1 MASKLTLPTNRL
13 ILGDNLHILKT
24 LEEESVDLIYLD
36 PPFFSNRNYEVIW
49 GDANEMR
56 SFEDRWMGG
65 IEHYIAWLKERVEL
79 MYRVLK
85 KTGSLFLHCDWHA
98 DAYIR
103 VDILDRIFGERNLR
117 NHIIW
122 RRTNAKSNMTKRF
135 AINSDSIYF
144 YSKSGTFKFKP
155 LRGGYSSEQMSRYKQ
170 EDEKGVYRCDDL
182 TSPGK
187 ARQFTWRGVHP
198 GTNRSWRFPEEKL
211 DELYDQGL
219 IELQQNGK
227 PRKDGLKMY
236 LSDAE
241 GAMFGNIWID
251 IDRVGNTSRERIGY
265 PTQKPE
271 ALLERIIQCASNEG
285 DMVLDPFMGG
295 GTTIA
300 VAERLGR
307 QFIGIDQSAIAVKV
321 TETRL
326 KKQMDTFFS
335 GSFSTELHKYSYK
348 KLRYEDA
355 FEFEEWIVRQVGGT
369 PNTRKRGDF
378 GIDGKMADGTPIQV
392 KRSDG
397 VGRNVVDN
405 FLSAIKRA
413 DKKLYD
419 KNKKE
424 KKPIGCIIAF
434 SFNSGAREEAARL
447 KVKENITLDLKEVKE
462 IVPLAEG
469 PMIKIEWRELSRDGK
484 GGTEIEVT
492 VKGESDSEIGFYSWD
507 FAYNAEKG
515 FKATVIKDET
525 GKQIYKFTAG
535 EHMIA
540 VKAVDNEGLESIET
554 IKLKVNGTVKSVKI

>member
-1 MASKLTLPTNRL
+1 
-13 ILGDNLHILKT
+13 
-24 LEEESVDLIYLD
+24 
-36 PPFFSNRNYEVIW
+36 
-49 GDANEMR
+49 
-56 SFEDRWMGG
+56 
-65 IEHYIAWLKERVEL
+65 
-79 MYRVLK
+79 
-85 KTGSLFLHCDWHA
+85 
-98 DAYIR
+98 
-103 VDILDRIFGERNLR
+103 
-117 NHIIW
+117 
-122 RRTNAKSNMTKRF
+122 
-135 AINSDSIYF
+135 
-144 YSKSGTFKFKP
+144 
-155 LRGGYSSEQMSRYKQ
+155 
-170 EDEKGVYRCDDL
+170 
-182 TSPGK
+182 
-187 ARQFTWRGVHP
+187 
-198 GTNRSWRFPEEKL
+198 
-211 DELYDQGL
+211 
-219 IELQQNGK
+219 
-227 PRKDGLKMY
+227 
-236 LSDAE
+236 
-241 GAMFGNIWID
+241 
-251 IDRVGNTSRERIGY
+251 
-265 PTQKPE
+265 
-271 ALLERIIQCASNEG
+271 
-285 DMVLDPFMGG
+285 MVLDPFMGG

-447 KVKENITLDLKEVKE
+447 KVKENITLDIKEVKE